1 MQATKKSRPHHERT
15 PQQAKEVQYT
25 IMDCILCEI
34 EKAKGDQLMNAQIG
48 TTERK
53 VSYGISKSVIE
64 KHKRANPWLYRD
76 ILNNYKQRKEKTERP
91 VVSVAIGSKTD
102 AISDLTDATI
112 NEATN
117 ACPPNV
123 ASVISEASTT
133 EVLSKKIGKPQ
144 DVTKEAKR
152 SDIQKMQQALNYA
165 ATESLSV

>member
-1 MQATKKSRPHHERT
+1 
-15 PQQAKEVQYT
+15 
-25 IMDCILCEI
+25 MDCILCEI

-112 NEATN
+112 NEATD

-123 ASVISEASTT
+123 ASVISEPSTT
-133 EVLSKKIGKPQ
+133 EVLSKKIGRPKGA
-144 DVTKEAKR
+144 TKEAKC
-152 SDIQKMQQALNYA
+152 SDIRKMQQALNYA